1 MITSDSLLQESLFFL
16 MPFFLMLIHYFI
28 KRQDKQF
35 DELVLAAHGIN
46 NPKIFASVGL
56 FVATVLLMLFFAPQQ
71 VVNNIYGWI
80 TVGSVL
86 PLSFIIIY
94 LLQPLLKSMKN
105 TAGVIKFLLKGNF
118 WLVVLSI
125 AAVEL
130 LVLYWLKEVHVYV
143 QTQFV
148 FFLVGYSILIVTTN
162 ILLSLPA
169 SWQILQA
176 EWRTYVV
183 VVIDPIIIVW
193 FALVLVK
200 ILLHVFSQLL

>member
-1 MITSDSLLQESLFFL
+1 MEDTNNLVQDGLFFL

-28 KRQDKQF
+28 KKPDKQF
-35 DELVLAAHGIN
+35 DELVVAAHGI

-105 TAGVIKFLLKGNF
+105 TAYVFKFWVKGNF

-125 AAVEL
+125 TAVEL

-169 SWQILQA
+169 SWQMLRE

-183 VVIDPIIIVW
+183 VAIDPIIIVW

-200 ILLHVFSQLL
+200 ILLHVFYQLL

>member
-1 MITSDSLLQESLFFL
+1 M
-16 MPFFLMLIHYFI
+16 
-28 KRQDKQF
+28 
-35 DELVLAAHGIN
+35 
-46 NPKIFASVGL
+46 
-56 FVATVLLMLFFAPQQ
+56 
-71 VVNNIYGWI
+71 
-80 TVGSVL
+80 
-86 PLSFIIIY
+86 
-94 LLQPLLKSMKN
+94 
-105 TAGVIKFLLKGNF
+105 KGNF

-125 AAVEL
+125 TAVEL

-169 SWQILQA
+169 SWQMLRE
-176 EWRTYVV
+176 EWRTYVA